1 MGQSFDVVGNRT
13 ELRASGSGTL
23 DFRNIYSYDKLN
35 RLLEVV
41 QTNQVGGNQVLPKR
55 VSFTYNALGQR
66 TQIARFQ
73 STGTANPVATT
84 DFTYDFANRL
94 SGIAH
99 KQGTTNLNT
108 YSYTYDPLSRL
119 TSVNSTLEGL
129 SSYTYWQNDQ
139 LVGVTNSGAANESYA
154 YDANGNRNTTG
165 FTTTTDN
172 RMTTSPGFRYL
183 YDNEGNLIRKTNTTN
198 GSYTLYTWDHRNR
211 LTKAT
216 ERTFAGS
223 FVSEIN
229 YEYDAFNRLSKRYP
243 TAGAITSWVY
253 DEGINPVFEYNNS
266 ASPSMTH
273 RYLWSDQV
281 DELLADEQNPGL
293 SYRNILWSLA
303 DQLGSIRDIADANE
317 TTGITSIANHRR
329 YDSTGKRI
337 SETNASVDLVFGY
350 TGKLLD
356 ETTGL
361 QNNLNRWLDPA
372 TGRRISQDPIGF
384 GGGDAN
390 LYRYVGNRPTM
401 ATDPSGLKG
410 WEIGGLTPGQWTY
423 ATGVLFF
430 EWGANG
436 YRAGKALVTGE
447 AGKQMGERAVN
458 MHQNQ
463 TGDKFDGDF
472 YDWMGFSNQMLREVT
487 GSNSI
492 AEGSVGVDMAELREL
507 DGWERGTRISS
518 GTGALAGTVAGPV
531 GLTRAGAIRVP
542 YTPNTP
548 KLPIPPWM
556 NPTLRNP
563 FRPRGPSFEGLSA
576 GEIAL
581 VRDALHEAGMSN
593 VDIVIVGAD
602 MPECYFGMT
611 LDDSG
616 FAVIRAILG
625 NAKELTKTLKHELQH
640 VLDRR
645 SLGDPGAYGQYL
657 EDAAEAA
664 EGR

>member
-1 MGQSFDVVGNRT
+1 
-13 ELRASGSGTL
+13 
-23 DFRNIYSYDKLN
+23 
-35 RLLEVV
+35 
-41 QTNQVGGNQVLPKR
+41 
-55 VSFTYNALGQR
+55 
-66 TQIARFQ
+66 
-73 STGTANPVATT
+73 
-84 DFTYDFANRL
+84 
-94 SGIAH
+94 
-99 KQGTTNLNT
+99 
-108 YSYTYDPLSRL
+108 
-119 TSVNSTLEGL
+119 
-129 SSYTYWQNDQ
+129 
-139 LVGVTNSGAANESYA
+139 
-154 YDANGNRNTTG
+154 
-165 FTTTTDN
+165 
-172 RMTTSPGFRYL
+172 
-183 YDNEGNLIRKTNTTN
+183 
-198 GSYTLYTWDHRNR
+198 
-211 LTKAT
+211 
-216 ERTFAGS
+216 
-223 FVSEIN
+223 
-229 YEYDAFNRLSKRYP
+229 
-243 TAGAITSWVY
+243 
-253 DEGINPVFEYNNS
+253 
-266 ASPSMTH
+266 
-273 RYLWSDQV
+273 
-281 DELLADEQNPGL
+281 
-293 SYRNILWSLA
+293 
-303 DQLGSIRDIADANE
+303 
-317 TTGITSIANHRR
+317 
-329 YDSTGKRI
+329 
-337 SETNASVDLVFGY
+337 
-350 TGKLLD
+350 
-356 ETTGL
+356 
-361 QNNLNRWLDPA
+361 
-372 TGRRISQDPIGF
+372 
-384 GGGDAN
+384 
-390 LYRYVGNRPTM
+390 M

>member
-1 MGQSFDVVGNRT
+1 
-13 ELRASGSGTL
+13 
-23 DFRNIYSYDKLN
+23 
-35 RLLEVV
+35 
-41 QTNQVGGNQVLPKR
+41 
-55 VSFTYNALGQR
+55 
-66 TQIARFQ
+66 
-73 STGTANPVATT
+73 
-84 DFTYDFANRL
+84 
-94 SGIAH
+94 
-99 KQGTTNLNT
+99 
-108 YSYTYDPLSRL
+108 L

-172 RMTTSPGFRYL
+172 RMTTSPGFRYM

-611 LDDSG
+611 LGDSG